1 MVLGCFGT
9 KESRSILLTD
19 NYLDGCPDV
28 SPVDIDFSQ
37 TRNLLGRNH
46 SWLLLVFTLEGWYE
60 SLTERARRIFRNN
73 G

>member
-28 SPVDIDFSQ
+28 SPVDIDFPKQ
-37 TRNLLGRNH
+37 GICLGET
-46 SWLLLVFTLEGWYE
+46 TLG
-60 SLTERARRIFRNN
+60 FF
-73 G
+73 